1 MKKNILALV
10 IALFAVIQ
18 TMAQT
23 YDNLWKQADAY
34 RQKDLPK
41 SEIGVMIKISAK
53 ASASKDYGQLLAAE
67 MRQAMLWKSIST
79 DSLAPAILCS
89 RLCGMQYWENSM
101 RRMSTTSPCPTRLNR
116 QVVTA

>member
-10 IALFAVIQ
+10 FVLFAVIQ
-18 TMAQT
+18 TIAQT

-41 SEIGVMIKISAK
+41 SEIGVMRKISAK

-79 DSLAPAILCS
+79 DSLAPAI
-89 RLCGMQYWENSM
+89 Q
-101 RRMSTTSPCPTRLNR
+101 RMKKQEQQAADPVL
-116 QVVTA
+116 

>member
-41 SEIGVMIKISAK
+41 SEIGVMKK
-53 ASASKDYGQLLAAE
+53 
-67 MRQAMLWKSIST
+67 
-79 DSLAPAILCS
+79 
-89 RLCGMQYWENSM
+89 
-101 RRMSTTSPCPTRLNR
+101 
-116 QVVTA
+116 